1 MIRNADKFKI
11 FYSGFINRVHA
22 ICTGSHFKDV
32 RRNILFISDLYHC
45 CAFLPFL
52 HCDCR
57 CTHIS
62 PRERLL
68 VHSPVQTRHGRMQ
81 CPFPLLN
88 GLYRWVFCP
97 VIRAQ
102 QQMGRS
108 ICLSVYASHVQKSII
123 HRFLPYKNCLSWV
136 TANDT
141 AKIILPQALTYLL
154 CFLPGCAILDIL
166 HNKGASLW
174 PT

>member
-1 MIRNADKFKI
+1 MIRNADKFKVL
-11 FYSGFINRVHA
+11 YSGFINRVHA

-97 VIRAQ
+97 VIRTQ
-102 QQMGRS
+102 QQIGRFNLRHDPS
-108 ICLSVYASHVQKSII
+108 ADKDCASALLLGYQADQYVYQYMQAMFKS
-123 HRFLPYKNCLSWV
+123 
-136 TANDT
+136 
-141 AKIILPQALTYLL
+141 Q
-154 CFLPGCAILDIL
+154 
-166 HNKGASLW
+166 
-174 PT
+174 